1 MKNRKFILISVL
13 ITLILGGGYLI
24 SVWLHRRDPG
34 MVRQTAP
41 SQTVS
46 KDDLVV
52 MRAFFPSH
60 FEDTLQLE
68 GKTVWM
74 KNGYTMPYYPYSGG
88 QVQFARRV
96 GLIPAAQRLE
106 LKKIVK
112 AAVPAGEHDSIEHGS
127 RQAFAVFALPSGAAL
142 YATPI
147 GFMQG
152 SEEAYYCDVLFFYDD
167 PHTIYDH
174 WPQDVWTAIDAHQL
188 KPGMSEA
195 QARMAVGQKME
206 PDGDKE
212 GERTVIYDQAGKHWT
227 VTFVKNQATQIGSE

>member
-1 MKNRKFILISVL
+1 MKNKKFMLISVL
-13 ITLILGGGYLI
+13 ITLILGGGYLF

-34 MVRQTAP
+34 VARQTSP
-41 SQTVS
+41 SQTQS

-52 MRAFFPSH
+52 MRAFFPAH
-60 FEDTLQLE
+60 YEDTLQLE

-74 KNGYTMPYYPYSGG
+74 KNGYTMPYYPYTGG

-96 GLIPAAQRLE
+96 GLIPAAQPLE
-106 LKKIVK
+106 VKKIVK
-112 AAVPAGEHDSIEHGS
+112 AAAPAGEHDSIEHGS
-127 RQAFAVFALPSGAAL
+127 RQAFAVFALPGNATL

-152 SEEAYYCDVLFFYDD
+152 NEEAYYCDVLFFYDD
-167 PHTIYDH
+167 PRTIYDH
-174 WPQDVWTAIDAHQL
+174 WPQDVWAAIDAHQV

-195 QARMAVGQKME
+195 QTRMAVGQKMQ

-227 VTFVKNQATQIGSE
+227 VTFVKNQATQIKSE